1 MSTQTANPET
11 KTTKPARRRRCEP
24 LFVQEYRCNFESL
37 AELCRT
43 ALNVVDA
50 KGAADYERRAILC
63 GIAALARGRLERLRD
78 REIESARDW
87 PGVDKELRV
96 FVSFAEDDANESAEA
111 VQ

>member
-1 MSTQTANPET
+1 MSNQAANVET
-11 KTTKPARRRRCEP
+11 KEVKPARRRRREP
-24 LFVQEYRCNFESL
+24 LLEQEYRRNFESL

-63 GIAALARGRLERLRD
+63 GIAALALGRLERLRD
-78 REIESARDW
+78 RERESARDW
-87 PGVDKELRV
+87 PGFDKGLRV